1 MNDNYTE
8 ALREVGTLN
17 HDKIAI
23 IETLTISHPNV
34 GGINLVND
42 REQFVG
48 YADLAGGTKIY
59 CEPSS
64 FSLKLPESS
73 KDGTQFMSIAFS
85 NVKGAGT
92 EFLNKVPVE
101 SPTPIEI
108 THRIYLPVNS
118 EYPQSTYSDGIPL
131 PQLDPPLRMQAIN
144 VEVSPFQINVKA
156 AFKSLVNAK
165 YPNYLYN
172 LEDFPA
178 LSN

>member
-17 HDKIAI
+17 HDQIAI

-34 GGINLVND
+34 GGISLVND

-48 YADLAGGTKIY
+48 YADLANGTVIY

-64 FSLKLPESS
+64 FSLQLPESS

-85 NVKGAGT
+85 NITGKGT
-92 EFLNKVPVE
+92 EFLDKVPIE

-108 THRIYLPVNS
+108 VHRIYLPINS
-118 EYPQSTYSDGIPL
+118 EYTSSSFNGIPV
-131 PQLDPPLRMQAIN
+131 PQLDPPLKMQALN
-144 VEVSPFQINVKA
+144 VEVGPFQINLKA
-156 AFKSLVNAK
+156 SFKSLVNAK
-165 YPNYLYN
+165 YPNYKYN
-172 LEDFPA
+172 LDDFPA
-178 LSN
+178 LGN